1 MALLEPGPG
10 DRRDVGPTSEYV
22 LSHPAAG
29 DQIAAGLEELRHDHV
44 VDGGAPCI
52 RHQGLT

>member
-44 VDGGAPCI
+44 VDGGAPSI